1 MKAVRYKGHSD
12 FQAAHTRAKYAACYE
27 LGPHWKLVRG
37 ASVMARLPAAWV
49 RCAVGQHPGVNG
61 SNPTGKALRYC
72 KTPRDVRLPADC
84 YWPNGLP
91 EGPEYFA
98 EYDWESA
105 DQIVQLA
112 EAAD

>member
-1 MKAVRYKGHSD
+1 MKPTYKDHAD
-12 FQAAHTRAKYAACYE
+12 FQAAHTLAKYAACYE

-49 RCAVGQHPGVNG
+49 RCPVGQSIGANG
-61 SNPTGKALRYC
+61 NSTGKAIRYC

-84 YWPNGLP
+84 FWADGLP

-98 EYDWESA
+98 EYQWESA
-105 DQIVQLA
+105 AAIELA